1 MTTANKR
8 QALRDLT
15 DVSLL
20 PEGQMR
26 AVVALVG
33 GDKARTYIEA
43 AKIAGTSVNT
53 LYTHLRRI
61 RSNHPKLYE
70 AVYTERKT
78 QLRMRHR
85 EAIARAREHTK
96 QYFRRV
102 RKSERWLLGGYSG

>member
-1 MTTANKR
+1 MTTRIKR
-8 QALRDLT
+8 QVLRDMT

-26 AVVALVG
+26 AVIALVG

-43 AKIAGTSVNT
+43 AKIADTSVNT

-70 AVYTERKT
+70 ALSKERKT
-78 QLRMRHR
+78 QLRVRHR
-85 EAIARAREHTK
+85 EAVARAREHTK

-102 RKSERWLLGGYSG
+102 RKSERWLLGSYLG

>member
-8 QALRDLT
+8 QVLRDMS

-33 GDKARTYIEA
+33 GNKARTYIEA

-61 RSNHPKLYE
+61 RSKHPKLYE
-70 AVYTERKT
+70 AVCKARKA
-78 QLRMRHR
+78 QLRVRHR
-85 EAIARAREHTK
+85 EAVARTREHTK

-102 RKSERWLLGGYSG
+102 RKSEWWLLRGLF

>member
-1 MTTANKR
+1 MTTRIKR
-8 QALRDLT
+8 QVLRDLT

-70 AVYTERKT
+70 AVYKERKA
-78 QLRMRHR
+78 QLRIRHR
-85 EAIARAREHTK
+85 EAAARAREHTK

-102 RKSERWLLGGYSG
+102 RKSERWLLWKLVQ